1 MQLSVEHM
9 PRIIPSAKIPTVMLP
24 ENLLLGFLVIFCL
37 RVIDVSLGTVRTV
50 FILQGRKYLA
60 SGIAL
65 IEVTIFIYAI
75 SGVISLVGKNPVLM
89 LAYSS
94 GFAAGTLLGIW
105 LEEKFAMGFIQVRI
119 ISKDK
124 GEEIAAAIWNK
135 GFGVTV
141 VPGHGIH
148 GHVELL
154 FSVIPRRFQG
164 ELVKIATAVDSESFV
179 SVSDSRYLYRG
190 YMGLKQKK

>member
-1 MQLSVEHM
+1 MKLVSKLF
-9 PRIIPSAKIPTVMLP
+9 SATISRVMLP
-24 ENLLLGFLVIFCL
+24 ENIFLGFFVIFFL
-37 RVIDVSLGTVRTV
+37 RAIDVTLGTVRTV

-75 SGVISLVGKNPVLM
+75 SSVISLVGKNPVLM
-89 LAYSS
+89 LAYSG
-94 GFAAGTLLGIW
+94 GFAAGTLLGIL

-124 GEEIAAAIWNK
+124 GEAIAAAIWNR
-135 GFGVTV
+135 GFGATV
-141 VPGHGIH
+141 VSGHGVH

-154 FSVIPRRFQG
+154 FSVIPRRFQS
-164 ELVKIATAVDSESFV
+164 ELVTIANAVDNESFV

>member
-1 MQLSVEHM
+1 
-9 PRIIPSAKIPTVMLP
+9 MLP
-24 ENLLLGFLVIFCL
+24 ENLFLGFLVIFCL

-50 FILQGRKYLA
+50 FTLQGRKYLA

-89 LAYSS
+89 LAYSG

-105 LEEKFAMGFIQVRI
+105 LEEKFAMGYVQLRI

-135 GFGVTV
+135 GFGATV
-141 VPGHGIH
+141 VLGHGMQ

-154 FSVIPRRFQG
+154 FSVIPRRFQC
-164 ELVKIATAVDSESFV
+164 ELVSIATAVDSESFV